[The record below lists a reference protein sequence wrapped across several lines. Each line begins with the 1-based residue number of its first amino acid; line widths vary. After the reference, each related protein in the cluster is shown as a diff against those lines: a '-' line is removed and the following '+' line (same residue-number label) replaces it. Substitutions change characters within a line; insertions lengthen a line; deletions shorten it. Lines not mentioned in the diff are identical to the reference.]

1 MFVYVRAWCV
11 LVGGGEEQGGIA
23 RKIQLPFPAVVENF
37 KSVKHGLPA
46 TRNENNENH
55 RAQRILCV
63 ELQRQ

>member
-1 MFVYVRAWCV
+1 MKEHGVC
-11 LVGGGEEQGGIA
+11 LCGGGGEEKGRIT

-37 KSVKHGLPA
+37 KSVRHDLPA

-63 ELQRQ
+63 GLQSQ